1 MAYTDLLSGIFYHLI
16 MTNASFLKKSLQ
28 IFSQNLPKNSS
39 LSPQGANCDSSH
51 VGYGMILMLARSP
64 LAP

>member
-28 IFSQNLPKNSS
+28 ILWKKFAKELRAFRLKGQIAVVHPFV
-39 LSPQGANCDSSH
+39 AE
-51 VGYGMILMLARSP
+51 
-64 LAP
+64 